1 MNFSSIIEEAHLKL
15 KAGELVVIPTET
27 VYGLGA
33 DASNIQAVQKIFALK
48 GRPADHPVIVHIK
61 DQEQLT
67 HWAREIP
74 PLAYQLAEA
83 FWPGPLTLILKKQ
96 AWVADIITGGQDTVG
111 LRAPNHPLTQALLE
125 RFAGGIAAPSAN
137 RFGHISPTA
146 PSHVKAEFKENTPFI
161 IDGGSAIIGLE
172 STIISLVEDSPVLL
186 RPGGIPASHI
196 EEVLNCSLLY
206 PVKKMPKIR
215 VSGALDAHYAPTTPL
230 ILGDLAKINEE
241 IKLFEQEKMVLI
253 HHSHRPTFANPF
265 MEYLLLPSLD
275 VKAYAHLLYH
285 TLREADAYQA
295 KRIFME
301 RPPEGAEWMA
311 IHDRLQRAAHTII
324 P

>member
-15 KAGELVVIPTET
+15 KIGDLVIIPTET

-61 DQEQLT
+61 DQTQLT

-74 PLAYQLAEA
+74 PLAYQLTNA

-96 AWVADIITGGQDTVG
+96 PWVADIVTGGQDTVG
-111 LRAPNHPLTQALLE
+111 LRAPNHPFTQALLE
-125 RFAGGIAAPSAN
+125 RFSGGIAAPSAN
-137 RFGHISPTA
+137 RFGHISPTT
-146 PSHVKAEFKENTPFI
+146 PSHVKAEFKEHTPFI
-161 IDGGSAIIGLE
+161 IDGGAATIGLE
-172 STIISLVEDSPVLL
+172 STIVSLVEDRPVLL
-186 RPGGIPASHI
+186 RPGGISVSQI
-196 EEVLNCSLLY
+196 EEVLNGSLLY
-206 PVKKMPKIR
+206 PVNTMPKIR

-230 ILGDLAKINEE
+230 ILGDLTQIVEE
-241 IKLFEQEKMVLI
+241 ISFFQQEKIVLI
-253 HHSHRPTFANPF
+253 HHSHRPTFAPPF
-265 MEYLLLPSLD
+265 MKYLSLPSLD

-301 RPPEGAEWMA
+301 RPPEGMEWMA